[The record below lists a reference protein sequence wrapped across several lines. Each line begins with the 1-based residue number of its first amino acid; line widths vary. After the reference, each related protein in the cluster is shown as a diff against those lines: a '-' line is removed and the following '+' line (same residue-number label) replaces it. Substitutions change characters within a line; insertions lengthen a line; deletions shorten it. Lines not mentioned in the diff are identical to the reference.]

1 MSGSDVQAT
10 VTAPWARRRHS
21 APRWTAVLL
30 APMATIA
37 LASCGG
43 SGGGS
48 NSNAN
53 ANAGQPV
60 NGGTLRAAM
69 VSNPDHL
76 DPALAYSTET
86 WEMLSATNDGLVTF
100 KRASGN
106 AGNEIVPDLAT
117 AMPTVTDGGTT
128 YTFHVHTG
136 VKFSPP
142 QNRAVEPSDIK
153 FSIERLFR
161 VNSPGVGFYTDIK
174 GASQYEKTKKG
185 GISGIVA
192 NNKTHTIAFH
202 LVQRDGT
209 FLEYLAMPFA
219 DAVPAGTPDKDVS
232 TDPRWRIATGPYMF
246 KSYTPQ
252 GAITL
257 VRNPNFHQWTPN
269 IPNGH
274 LDGIH
279 VTIGT
284 SPDQAVNEIADG
296 DLDYYFEAV
305 APDRLAAISK
315 QYPSQVHTY
324 TRNALLY
331 FTLNGRKPPMNNVK
345 VRQAIN
351 YAIDRPALVKI
362 FGGQG
367 TPTENLIPSGMTA
380 YKAHNFYPYN
390 LAKAKSLVDSSG
402 TKGMAVQV
410 WASSTD
416 PQPEAAQYMASVLNS
431 LGYHAT
437 VKTMSEGIY
446 YDTVANEAT
455 DPQVSYNEWDEDF
468 PEAEDYVDAQF
479 NGRYITKIGTND
491 NSNLN
496 VPSLN
501 QQMNKVREMGIGPA
515 REAQWAKLDAEIMK
529 TQAPVVPFMNRNFP
543 KFYSSR
549 LHGLVFNATFYE
561 LFPSMWLSK

>member
-1 MSGSDVQAT
+1 MSRSDVHTT
-10 VTAPWARRRHS
+10 VTERHGRS
-21 APRWTAVLL
+21 RHRAPRWTA
-30 APMATIA
+30 A
-37 LASCGG
+37 LVTLVGAMTVAGCGSAGG
-43 SGGGS
+43 SAASSATTGGT
-48 NSNAN
+48 A
-53 ANAGQPV
+53 V

-69 VSNPDHL
+69 VSDPDHL
-76 DPALAYSTET
+76 DPALAYTTET
-86 WEMLSATNDGLVTF
+86 WEMLASTNDGLVTF

-117 AMPTVTDGGTT
+117 AMPKVTDHGTT
-128 YTFHVHTG
+128 YTFHVRSG
-136 VKFSPP
+136 VRFSPP
-142 QNRAVEPSDIK
+142 VNRAVEPSDIK

-161 VNSPGVGFYTDIK
+161 VHSPGVGFYTDIV
-174 GASQYEKTKKG
+174 GASQYEKSQKG
-185 GISGIVA
+185 QINGIVA
-192 NNKTHTIAFH
+192 DDKTHTITFH
-202 LVQRDGT
+202 LIQRDGT

-219 DAVPAGTPDKDVS
+219 DAVPVGSPAKDIS
-232 TDPRWRIATGPYMF
+232 TDTRWRIATGPYMI

-252 GAITL
+252 GTITL

-269 IPNGH
+269 TPNGH
-274 LDGIH
+274 LNEIQI
-279 VTIGT
+279 TIGV
-284 SPDQAVNEIADG
+284 SPDQAVNETADG
-296 DLDYYFEAV
+296 DLDYYLEAV
-305 APDRLAAISK
+305 APDRLAEIEK
-315 QYPSQVHTY
+315 QYPSQVHIY

-331 FTLNGRKPPMNNVK
+331 FTLNDRKPPMNNVN
-345 VRQAIN
+345 VRKALN
-351 YAIDRPALVKI
+351 YAIDRAALVKI

-380 YKAHNFYPYN
+380 YNKHDFYPYN
-390 LAKAKSLVDSSG
+390 LAKAKQLVDASG
-402 TKGMAVQV
+402 TKGMSVQV

-479 NGRYITKIGTND
+479 NGRYIVKVGNND

-501 QQMNKVREMGIGPA
+501 RQMNAVREMQIGPA
-515 REAQWAKLDAEIMK
+515 READWAKLDAEIMK
-529 TQAPVVPFMNRNFP
+529 TQAPIVPFMNRDFP
-543 KFYSSR
+543 QFTSAR
-549 LHGLVFNATFYE
+549 LHGLVFNSTFYD